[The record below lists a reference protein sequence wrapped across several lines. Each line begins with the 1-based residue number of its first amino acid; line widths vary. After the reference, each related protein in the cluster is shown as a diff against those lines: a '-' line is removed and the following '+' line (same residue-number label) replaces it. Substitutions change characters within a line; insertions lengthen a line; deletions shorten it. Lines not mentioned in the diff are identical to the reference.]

1 MENENWEADWEV
13 EQDEESQD
21 LDMHPALRM
30 SGTDYKLALIR
41 LQGKK

>member
-13 EQDEESQD
+13 EQNEDED
-21 LDMHPALRM
+21 DMHPAIRM

-41 LQGKK
+41 LQEKK

>member
-21 LDMHPALRM
+21 DMHPALRM
-30 SGTDYKLALIR
+30 SGTDYKLELIR